1 MEPTRWARLA
11 VRCGSGGRIRTSN
24 QRINNPLHDR
34 RAAPEWVLL
43 RDPILPVDAGR
54 DEVSTSNDVDSC
66 SPRVIG
72 TRYGYLRT
80 RTR

>member
-1 MEPTRWARLA
+1 
-11 VRCGSGGRIRTSN
+11 
-24 QRINNPLHDR
+24 
-34 RAAPEWVLL
+34 VLL